1 MAEAFF
7 LNVYRKH
14 LTMKPANTNSSSSS
28 NEVLRNSENVA
39 LITFVVFLITTFVAS
54 CIYIGID
61 GFLSK

>member
-1 MAEAFF
+1 
-7 LNVYRKH
+7 
-14 LTMKPANTNSSSSS
+14 MKPANRYSGN
-28 NEVLRNSENVA
+28 NNLYKNSEEIA

>member
-1 MAEAFF
+1 
-7 LNVYRKH
+7 
-14 LTMKPANTNSSSSS
+14 MKPANTQSSSSS
-28 NEVLRNSENVA
+28 NDIYRNSENIA

>member
-1 MAEAFF
+1 
-7 LNVYRKH
+7 
-14 LTMKPANTNSSSSS
+14 MKPATNRYSG
-28 NEVLRNSENVA
+28 NNRSEEIA

>member
-1 MAEAFF
+1 
-7 LNVYRKH
+7 
-14 LTMKPANTNSSSSS
+14 MKPANNRYSGNKELYS
-28 NEVLRNSENVA
+28 NSENIA

>member
-1 MAEAFF
+1 
-7 LNVYRKH
+7 
-14 LTMKPANTNSSSSS
+14 MKPANTNTSSSS
-28 NEVLRNSENVA
+28 NDVLRNSENVA

>member
-1 MAEAFF
+1 
-7 LNVYRKH
+7 
-14 LTMKPANTNSSSSS
+14 MKPSNNSGAHNDTYRN
-28 NEVLRNSENVA
+28 NENIA

>member
-1 MAEAFF
+1 
-7 LNVYRKH
+7 
-14 LTMKPANTNSSSSS
+14 MKSATTNNRISG
-28 NEVLRNSENVA
+28 NKDLYRNSEQIA

>member
-1 MAEAFF
+1 
-7 LNVYRKH
+7 
-14 LTMKPANTNSSSSS
+14 MKPANNRYGG
-28 NEVLRNSENVA
+28 NKDLYKNSEEIA

>member
-1 MAEAFF
+1 
-7 LNVYRKH
+7 
-14 LTMKPANTNSSSSS
+14 MKPANQYSANKNLMKNT
-28 NEVLRNSENVA
+28 EEIA

>member
-1 MAEAFF
+1 
-7 LNVYRKH
+7 
-14 LTMKPANTNSSSSS
+14 MKPATTS
-28 NEVLRNSENVA
+28 NRKNDLYRNRENIA

>member
-1 MAEAFF
+1 
-7 LNVYRKH
+7 
-14 LTMKPANTNSSSSS
+14 MKPANRYSGEKN
-28 NEVLRNSENVA
+28 LYKNSEEIA